1 MKNNKSIFAVALF
14 LMVSLIGCAGNS
26 NGQTG
31 GGRHITQQEV
41 SSILQ
46 QEKAVLIDVRTPGE
60 VSESIIKGATVFAD
74 INGRDFEA
82 QINKLDKSKTY
93 IVYCRSGARST
104 SASEFMT
111 GKGFTKVYNLKG
123 GISNWTG
130 EIEKR

>member
-31 GGRHITQQEV
+31 GVRHITQQEV
-41 SSILQ
+41 PAILQ

-60 VSESIIKGATVFAD
+60 VSEGIIKGATVFAD
-74 INGRDFEA
+74 INGSDFEA
-82 QINKLDKSKTY
+82 EINKLDKSKTY
-93 IVYCRSGARST
+93 IVYCRSGARSS
-104 SASEFMT
+104 SASDFMI

-130 EIEKR
+130 ETEKR